1 MTTTTRRPSAP
12 KTRIAALAAVSVLA
26 AGGLSACGAAEAAS
40 SGSGNGE
47 TTTIRYQS
55 SAGAVDLLQLAD
67 ALGYLKGL
75 TLKKVGDVTGGPQ
88 SLQALTS
95 NQIDISASA
104 FFGAIAQLVAGGA
117 PIKAVVATYG
127 SNADVNSAIVTLEGS
142 SIRSARDLIGKK
154 VAVNTLGANAEAVI
168 DTWLQKSGLSK
179 DDIKK
184 VTLVP
189 LAPLATVQALQ
200 QHQVDAADIGS
211 GQLQAALTTGVK
223 LQTVVKDTDV
233 IGNYSGGGFAIENA
247 FAKQNPKTTEELV
260 TGVAKA
266 VQYVAAHNR
275 ADVLKVYDAWL
286 TKNGY
291 ASYVAATDQ
300 NWGGHTGVATP
311 DASIKDTDI
320 SQWLS
325 WLGSRGDVDPSK
337 IKPSDVY
344 TNQYND
350 LAKG

>member
-1 MTTTTRRPSAP
+1 MTTTTRRPSTP
-12 KTRIAALAAVSVLA
+12 MTRVAAIAAISALA
-26 AGGLSACGAAEAAS
+26 AGGLSACGAAEAS
-40 SGSGNGE
+40 TSGGGE
-47 TTTIRYQS
+47 VTTIRYQS
-55 SAGAVDLLQLAD
+55 SAGGVDLLQLAD
-67 ALGYLKGL
+67 ALGYLPGL

-88 SLQALTS
+88 SVQALTS
-95 NQIDISASA
+95 HQIDISASC
-104 FFGAIAQLVAGGA
+104 FFGAIAQVVAQGA

-127 SNADVNSAIVTLEGS
+127 SNADVSSAIVTLEGS
-142 SIRSARDLIGKK
+142 SIKSARDLIGKK
-154 VAVNTLGANAEAVI
+154 IAVNTLGANAEAVI

-223 LQTVVKDTDV
+223 LQTLVKDTDV
-233 IGNYSGGGFAIENA
+233 VGNYSGGGFAIEND
-247 FAKQNPKTTEELV
+247 FAQQNPKTTKELV

-266 VQYVAAHNR
+266 VQYVAANNR
-275 ADVLKVYDAWL
+275 AAVLKVYDAWL

-291 ASYVAATDQ
+291 SSYVAATDQ
-300 NWGGHTGVATP
+300 NWGGHTGVASS

-325 WLGSRGDVDPSK
+325 WLGGRGDVDTSK

>member
-1 MTTTTRRPSAP
+1 MSNATRSPHA
-12 KTRIAALAAVSVLA
+12 
-26 AGGLSACGAAEAAS
+26 
-40 SGSGNGE
+40 
-47 TTTIRYQS
+47 
-55 SAGAVDLLQLAD
+55 LAD

-127 SNADVNSAIVTLEGS
+127 SNADVSSEVVTLEGS
-142 SIRSARDLIGKK
+142 SITSARDLIGKK

-168 DTWLQKSGLSK
+168 DTWLQKSGLSQ
-179 DDIKK
+179 DEIKK

-223 LQTVVKDTDV
+223 LQTLVKDTDV
-233 IGNYSGGGFAIENA
+233 VGNYSGGGFAIENA
-247 FAKQNPKTTEELV
+247 FAKKNPKTTEELI

-266 VQYVAAHNR
+266 VQYVGTHDR

-291 ASYVAATDQ
+291 AGYVAATDQ

-320 SQWLS
+320 SQWLD
-325 WLGSRGDVDPSK
+325 WLSSRGSSDASK
-337 IKPSDVY
+337 INPSDVY